1 RTGRGGT
8 QKFADTPKS
17 EDDRRR
23 RQATANRMLAC
34 LKAVLNHT
42 FADGKVASDTA
53 WRQVKPFKSVDR
65 PRERYLTV
73 AEAKRLINAADPDL
87 RLLIQAALMTG
98 ARYGEL
104 CRLMPGDFN
113 ADTGS
118 IAIRQSKSGKARHIE
133 LSDEGVSF
141 FEERTRGR
149 AG

>member
-1 RTGRGGT
+1 
-8 QKFADTPKS
+8 
-17 EDDRRR
+17 
-23 RQATANRMLAC
+23 
-34 LKAVLNHT
+34 
-42 FADGKVASDTA
+42 
-53 WRQVKPFKSVDR
+53 
-65 PRERYLTV
+65 
-73 AEAKRLINAADPDL
+73 
-87 RLLIQAALMTG
+87 MTG

-149 AG
+149 AGDSLMFTRADGSPWGATNQAKPMARASWMRIL